1 MLDLRFVAPDLRR
14 LDEASAEVVACAVF
28 KDERP
33 LRGLAGLLDWRLAG
47 RLSRLAKETFLQGD
61 ALEVLALPVRPRLP
75 FDKALV
81 IGLGPRASFD
91 ETTYRKAVVRLF
103 DALSGLH
110 VKKALVELPGRG
122 SDAIPVERA
131 AEILLDVLGE
141 DERDAL
147 VLVEQPEAQKKIE
160 KQLQDKRQRALRSLG
175 AAAR

>member
-61 ALEVLALPVRPRLP
+61 TGEVLALPVRPRLP

-81 IGLGPRASFD
+81 VGLGPRASFGD
-91 ETTYRKAVVRLF
+91 ATCKKALERIF

-122 SDAIPVERA
+122 SDAITVERA
-131 AEILLDVLGE
+131 AEVLFEVLGD
-141 DERDAL
+141 DEREAL
-147 VLVEQPEAQKKIE
+147 VLVEGPEAQKKIE
-160 KQLQDKRQRALRSLG
+160 RQLQDQRQRALRSLG